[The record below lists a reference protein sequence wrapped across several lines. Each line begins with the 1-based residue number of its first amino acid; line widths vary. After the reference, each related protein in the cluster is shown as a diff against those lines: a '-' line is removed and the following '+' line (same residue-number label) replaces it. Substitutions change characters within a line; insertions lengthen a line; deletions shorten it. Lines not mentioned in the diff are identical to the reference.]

1 MGMIPSPATTAAI
14 AASAPHIHG
23 DDSGTDGG
31 TWMNCIVGTTDTTKR
46 HYVATILLDGFS
58 QQGVYIRLDNI
69 PSTSTI
75 TFSNMKLQLGL
86 NVVVSNLSQAA
97 DGMRFDISKKIE
109 QKDLNG
115 YATQTWTLD
124 QIKLISDS
132 IASLKTKI
140 DNLSQ

>member
-1 MGMIPSPATTAAI
+1 MGMILNCHLSHARLGC
-14 AASAPHIHG
+14 APHIHG

-31 TWMNCIVGTTDTTKR
+31 TWMNYIVGTTDTTKR
-46 HYVATILLDGFS
+46 HYVATISLDGFS

-69 PSTSTI
+69 PSISTI

-86 NVVVSNLSQAA
+86 NVVVSNLSQAV
-97 DGMRFDISKKIE
+97 DGMRLDISKKIE

>member
-1 MGMIPSPATTAAI
+1 
-14 AASAPHIHG
+14 
-23 DDSGTDGG
+23 
-31 TWMNCIVGTTDTTKR
+31 MNYIVGTTDTTKR

-86 NVVVSNLSQAA
+86 NVVVSNLSQAV
-97 DGMRFDISKKIE
+97 DGMRLDISKKIE